1 MSEKRIQRIEVFMM
15 IFIAIT
21 LLFVSYKIGEM
32 NGRVQGIDRAIDM
45 MESVESE

>member
-1 MSEKRIQRIEVFMM
+1 MSEKRMQMLEMFMM

-32 NGRVQGIDRAIDM
+32 NGRVQGIDRAVDM